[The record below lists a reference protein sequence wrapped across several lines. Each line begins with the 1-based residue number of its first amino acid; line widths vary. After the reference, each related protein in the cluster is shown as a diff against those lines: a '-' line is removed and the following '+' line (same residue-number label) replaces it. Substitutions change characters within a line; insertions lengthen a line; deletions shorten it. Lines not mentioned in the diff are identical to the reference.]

1 VQCSAD
7 PTVLP
12 FPNTY
17 LSSTSLHDNHICEDA
32 HLADSSARDSR
43 ADSTMRIFTRDRLRG
58 RTGQLLSICG
68 LLSIAML
75 PAATIADK
83 TAADYFVHSL
93 PGAPEPLLKMHAGYV
108 PIVFDTKMGLC

>member
-1 VQCSAD
+1 MWEC
-7 PTVLP
+7 L
-12 FPNTY
+12 
-17 LSSTSLHDNHICEDA
+17 LHA
-32 HLADSSARDSR
+32 
-43 ADSTMRIFTRDRLRG
+43 TRDMDR
-58 RTGQLLSICG
+58 LSIPFFSFPRYDRLH